1 MSEAEWDAWDKQIE
15 EDLKAGRLDKLIA
28 EAKEEYRLGLTMSF
42 EEGKRRFCQA
52 HSSTRRN
59 DEQQ

>member
-1 MSEAEWDAWDKQIE
+1 MSEAEWGAWDKQIE
-15 EDLKAGRLDKLIA
+15 EDLMGKLIA

-42 EEGKRRFCQA
+42 EEGKRGFCQA

-59 DEQQ
+59 EEQQ